1 MGETVILL
9 LRALALLALLGG
21 VAAAAFILAPR
32 FLPAPPVRDRALP
45 ALPDRAAE
53 APLSVVAFG
62 TSLTASNP
70 WPEALEAELASCLDA
85 PVTVQRVAGSGQ
97 GSTWALAQ
105 WQQVAAQEPDVILLE
120 FAIND
125 GDLWDGISLRQSRAQ
140 HAELLTRLT
149 GALPQARI
157 LLMVMNPVTGLQRL
171 KRPRLGQ
178 YYAISHAL
186 AEEFDTGLADFAPRW
201 QALPPGWAPDGLHP
215 SAEAATAMLPPVLA
229 PMIAAAAGQTCP

>member
-1 MGETVILL
+1 M
-9 LRALALLALLGG
+9 
-21 VAAAAFILAPR
+21 
-32 FLPAPPVRDRALP
+32 
-45 ALPDRAAE
+45 PDRAAE

-70 WPEALEAELASCLDA
+70 WPEALQAELASCLDA

-140 HAELLTRLT
+140 HAELLTQLT

-186 AEEFDTGLADFAPRW
+186 AEEYDTGLADFAPRW